1 NFGYENN
8 GWKLDYT
15 FNFIGEKRIPSTL
28 GNPVEYQMKDKSP
41 AYVTM
46 NTQVSKTL
54 GKEKNFDLYIGA
66 ENLTN
71 FMQEKVILAADQP
84 FGNFFDASMIWG
96 PASGRTI
103 YAGFRFKIK

>member
-1 NFGYENN
+1 
-8 GWKLDYT
+8 
-15 FNFIGEKRIPSTL
+15 
-28 GNPVEYQMKDKSP
+28 MKDKSP

-71 FMQEKVILAADQP
+71 FMQEKVILAADHP

-96 PASGRTI
+96 PVSGRTI